1 MNELTKV
8 VLAAVAGSAIT
19 AVINYYIF
27 REQKEKP
34 VEGIGSSHR
43 IYAGGCSCGCN
54 KKEHKPTSCPEVIT
68 L

>member
-1 MNELTKV
+1 MSELTKV

-27 REQKEKP
+27 REEKQKP
-34 VEGIGSSHR
+34 VEGIGSTGR

-54 KKEHKPTSCPEVIT
+54 KKKQMPYDCNKVIT